1 LLPQKEEVVEL
12 SKLLLM
18 QQEELLQ
25 CSKILR
31 THEVQVV
38 QELPWLLQEELPLH

>member
-1 LLPQKEEVVEL
+1 LLPQKEVVEL
-12 SKLLLM
+12 SELLLM

-25 CSKILR
+25 CLKILW

-38 QELPWLLQEELPLH
+38 QELPRPLQEELWLH